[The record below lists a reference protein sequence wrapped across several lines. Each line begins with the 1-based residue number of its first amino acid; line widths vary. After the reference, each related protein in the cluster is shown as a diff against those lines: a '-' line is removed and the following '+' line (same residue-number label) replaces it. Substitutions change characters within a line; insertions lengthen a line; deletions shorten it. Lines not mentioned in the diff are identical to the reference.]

1 MVYPYLEATDITV
14 ISSKV
19 DGIMLPPNVKQV
31 LYDLEIK
38 ANYTMNILLNA
49 LDRNFELDHDVKLIY

>member
-1 MVYPYLEATDITV
+1 
-14 ISSKV
+14 
-19 DGIMLPPNVKQV
+19 MLPPNVKQV